1 MAKRTIRTDVTETVS
16 PPQRSNEYQTNSSVF
31 RPVSLDEYVG
41 QTQAKRTIQIA
52 VRSAKARSVP
62 LGHILLYGPPGLGK
76 TTLAYLCAKEM
87 GAPIV
92 YTVGSNLEKP
102 CDIVSILNSLQENS
116 ILFIDEIHRTNRQA
130 EECLYSAMED
140 GFVSVTIGQAEQ
152 AKTIKLSL
160 PPFTLI
166 GATTRAG
173 MVSAPL
179 RDRFTIQ
186 CKMEYYSDDELAKIA
201 LASCKKLDIKLS
213 QEQLMRVASISRG
226 TPRIANRYLTL
237 IRDYAFSEN
246 KGIVDNAVF
255 DSALTLAGVNK
266 NGLTD
271 MDMKLLSVLSG
282 SDKPVGLST
291 LSHILG
297 EDPQTVEEVYEPY
310 LIMKQFIVKT
320 ARGRQITPL
329 GEQICTQEGNT

>member
-1 MAKRTIRTDVTETVS
+1 MGKKIQTEIKEKKPDTEATNTSKLRPERMEDYIGQKQAKETIR
-16 PPQRSNEYQTNSSVF
+16 
-31 RPVSLDEYVG
+31 
-41 QTQAKRTIQIA
+41 IA
-52 VRSAKARSVP
+52 ANSAKARGVP

-87 GAPIV
+87 DAPLV
-92 YTVGSNLEKP
+92 CTVGPNLEKP
-102 CDIVSILNSLQENS
+102 GDIVNVLNSLRENS
-116 ILFIDEIHRTNRQA
+116 ILFIDEIHRMNRQA

-140 GFVSVTIGQAEQ
+140 GFISITIGQGEQ
-152 AKTIKLSL
+152 SKVIRLTL

-179 RDRFTIQ
+179 RDRFLIQ
-186 CKMEYYSDDELAKIA
+186 CKMEYYSTDELAAIEEKSCEKLAIELTPEQMERIA
-201 LASCKKLDIKLS
+201 K
-213 QEQLMRVASISRG
+213 VSRG

-237 IRDYAFSEN
+237 VRDYAFSETG
-246 KGIVDNAVF
+246 GIVDDTVV
-255 DSALTLAGVNK
+255 DEALRLAGVNK

-271 MDMKLLSVLSG
+271 MDIKLLNVLSEA
-282 SDKPVGLST
+282 DKPVGLST

-297 EDPQTVEEVYEPY
+297 EDTQTVEEVYEPY

-320 ARGRQITPL
+320 ARGREITPL
-329 GEQICTQEGNT
+329 GNMARVGLGG